1 MPIKVFLAINT
12 KKGYAEDIQSKLT
25 KFNEVTLV
33 CTVKNGIFDVVAI
46 VDVGSLELYRIF
58 SIDKVGKMPHIEDYT
73 SFIILGE

>member
-12 KKGYAEDIQSKLT
+12 KKGHAEDIQSRLT
-25 KFNEVTLV
+25 KYNEVTLV

-46 VDVGSLELYRIF
+46 VDVESLENYRNF
-58 SIDKVGKMPHIEDYT
+58 SIDTVGKFPNIEDYT

>member
-12 KKGYAEDIQSKLT
+12 KKGHAEDIQSRLT
-25 KFNEVTLV
+25 KYNEVSLV

-46 VDVGSLELYRIF
+46 VDVDSLENYRNF
-58 SIDKVGKMPHIEDYT
+58 SIDKVGKLPNLEDYT

>member
-12 KKGYAEDIQSKLT
+12 KKGHAEDIQSKLT
-25 KFNEVTLV
+25 KYNEVTLV

-46 VDVGSLELYRIF
+46 ADVESLENYRVF
-58 SIDKVGKMPHIEDYT
+58 SIDKVGRLPNIEDYT

>member
-12 KKGYAEDIQSKLT
+12 KKGHAEDIQSRLT
-25 KFNEVTLV
+25 KYNEVSLV

-46 VDVGSLELYRIF
+46 VDVESLENYRNF
-58 SIDKVGKMPHIEDYT
+58 SIDTVGKFPNIEDYT

>member
-12 KKGYAEDIQSKLT
+12 KKGHAEDIQSRLT
-25 KFNEVTLV
+25 KCNEVSLV

-46 VDVGSLELYRIF
+46 VDVESLENYRNF
-58 SIDKVGKMPHIEDYT
+58 SIDKVGKLPNIEDYT

>member
-12 KKGYAEDIQSKLT
+12 KKGHAEDIQSKLT
-25 KFNEVTLV
+25 KYNEVTLV

-46 VDVGSLELYRIF
+46 VDVESLENYRVF
-58 SIDKVGKMPHIEDYT
+58 SIDKVGRLPNIEDYT

>member
-1 MPIKVFLAINT
+1 MPIKVFLTINT